1 MISITHRDIKDHR
14 KRKNFDHDVLR
25 ITYLGPAKPFKGFQ
39 FLIGVL
45 DKLWQEDHG
54 KFELHIYTN
63 TNVER
68 EYITHMQDGYP
79 YSQLEEIF
87 DNTDLLIVPSQWYET
102 FGFTVLEALSY
113 GVPVMVSDKVGAQ
126 DLLCT
131 QYIFDGEK
139 SLKKILQEMEKDK
152 KILALANDSNV
163 KNFMPMQMNRHS
175 TIIKEKLY
183 RKLS

>member
-1 MISITHRDIKDHR
+1 
-14 KRKNFDHDVLR
+14 
-25 ITYLGPAKPFKGFQ
+25 
-39 FLIGVL
+39 
-45 DKLWQEDHG
+45 
-54 KFELHIYTN
+54 
-63 TNVER
+63 
-68 EYITHMQDGYP
+68 
-79 YSQLEEIF
+79 
-87 DNTDLLIVPSQWYET
+87 
-102 FGFTVLEALSY
+102 
-113 GVPVMVSDKVGAQ
+113 MVSDKVGAQ